1 MRKQSIGLGLVA
13 LAFVLAVTATERG
26 QDVTTQTSGDDHER
40 GSVAV
45 NILRAINTAEY
56 DYRYRHGSF
65 VNWATLVKSEDLKL
79 SGMAAAAAA
88 ENEPKLEGIRLSEG
102 PEILRGWMLR
112 LNLTP
117 DGKGYDV
124 MLEDMTD
131 KKCGYAALTD
141 ERAIIRQSKTIDCRL
156 GLGRSRGTGSSVL
169 LFFPAG

>member
-1 MRKQSIGLGLVA
+1 MRKRSIGLGLIV
-13 LAFVLAVTATERG
+13 LAFVLVVTATERR
-26 QDVTTQTSGDDHER
+26 QEVAAQASGHDQER

-79 SGMAAAAAA
+79 SGMQAAA
-88 ENEPKLEGIRLSEG
+88 ENEPQLAVVRPSEG
-102 PEILRGWMLR
+102 PEILPGWMLR

-124 MLEDMTD
+124 MLEDKTD
-131 KKCGYAALTD
+131 KKCGYAAVTD
-141 ERAIIRQSKTIDCRL
+141 ERAIIRQSKFIDCPL
-156 GLGRSRGTGSSVL
+156 
-169 LFFPAG
+169 